1 MPAVRRKADRMS
13 LTEATPAVAEPEKPA
28 VQSGCPDVRLARPE
42 DRAAILDLCFRLG
55 EENAVFPIAR
65 EKVEALVDK
74 ALSRETGA
82 LMGVSTKDD
91 ILCGCICLD
100 MVSMWY
106 SSVAFITDI
115 FNYLSPEYR
124 KTNLARQQLRFAKM
138 VADQFGLPLFVAIM
152 TTIRTETKMNLY
164 AAEKFTQVGGQFV
177 YIPQPIRHLFKE
189 SWQIGA

>member
-1 MPAVRRKADRMS
+1 MTDAAT
-13 LTEATPAVAEPEKPA
+13 TETEHRQL
-28 VQSGCPDVRLARPE
+28 QSACPDVRLGRPE
-42 DRAAILDLCFRLG
+42 DRAAILDLCYRLAD
-55 EENAVFPIAR
+55 ENAVFPLAR

-138 VADQFGLPLFVAIM
+138 VADQFGMPLFVAIM
-152 TTIRTETKMNLY
+152 TTIRAETKMNLY
-164 AAEKFTQVGGQFV
+164 AAEKFRQVGGQFV
-177 YIPQPIRHLFKE
+177 YIPEPIRHLFKE
-189 SWQIGA
+189 SWRIGA